1 MRDSSCSFR
10 SVVVAI
16 AVFVTVVLLSST
28 ARLASAELRAGA
40 STADITPP
48 VGGQMYGYGARGTNV
63 STGVHDKLHAKAL
76 VLSNGTTHLA
86 IVSLDL
92 GSITA
97 GNTAVVRKIVR
108 AETPIEH
115 VLLVASHTHSS
126 PRFAPDFP
134 SKEKPYVSVMERAV
148 ARAIVEAY
156 RKLEPARIGVASGR
170 VAEGHNRRK
179 VLKDGTVKML
189 WGNRERAVTSPVDYS
204 LTVIGIDSVRGPP
217 IATLVN
223 FACHPV
229 VLGPENLEISADYPG
244 VMKARVERDIGGEC
258 LFVQGAAGDINPFWD
273 KTPPAEGGFEQVRI
287 LGEALGKEAVRVR
300 RSISRT
306 ETSPAISVVRQGVR
320 LKSRWDF
327 GDPEVRAAVTRSSGT
342 RVFKYYVDRFER
354 ERDVEVHTVL
364 VGSSLALA
372 FFPGEFFVEH
382 GLRLKKSSVIE
393 NTVFVGYTNGA
404 PGYFPTIRA
413 AAQGGYGALEAT
425 IVEVGAGERLVDL
438 ALIRLHYQAGRLHR
452 VPRF

>member
-1 MRDSSCSFR
+1 MRDSTCSFR
-10 SVVVAI
+10 SVVV
-16 AVFVTVVLLSST
+16 VSFVTVLIVSF
-28 ARLASAELRAGA
+28 AAGLAAAELRAGA
-40 STADITPP
+40 SRVDITPP
-48 VGGQMYGYGARGTNV
+48 VGGQMYGYGARGANV
-63 STGVHDKLHAKAL
+63 STGVHDKLHAKAV

-97 GNTAVVRKIVR
+97 RNTAAVRKIVR
-108 AETPIEH
+108 AETPVEH
-115 VLLVASHTHSS
+115 VLLVASHTHSA
-126 PRFAPDFP
+126 PRFEPNFP
-134 SKEKPYVSVMERAV
+134 SEEKPYVRAMERKI
-148 ARAIVEAY
+148 ARAIAEAY
-156 RKLEPARIGVASGR
+156 RKLEPARIGVARGR
-170 VAEGHNRRK
+170 VEEGHNRRK
-179 VLKDGTVKML
+179 VLKDGTVRML
-189 WGNRERAVTSPVDYS
+189 WENRERATTSPVDYS
-204 LTVIGIDSVRGPP
+204 LTVIGVDSAQGRP

-244 VMKARVERDIGGEC
+244 VMTAHVERVIGGEC

-273 KTPPAEGGFEQVRI
+273 KTSPAEGAFEQVRI
-287 LGEALGKEAVRVR
+287 LGEALGKEAARVR

-306 ETSPAISVVRQGVR
+306 ETSPAISVARQGVR
-320 LKSRWDF
+320 LKARWDF
-327 GDPEVRAAVTRSSGT
+327 GDPGVRAAVTRSSGT

-382 GLRLKKSSVIE
+382 GLRLKTSSVIE